1 MSRGTKQLPQ
11 NGNSSNTISGTQ
23 QQSSPQSNARRG
35 NKTLGW
41 YLSGFDAVD
50 GGGNKEVNKSQHM
63 VAQRKASL
71 QDATTKSAGITE
83 DQRKARSKQRFVGNQ
98 IVGGR
103 QRANSSSLSAAKST
117 PARRQNNGQFVGSKE
132 QIDAKKSNTKFPN
145 GKENYWYY
153 DHVSNG
159 YYYEHNGT
167 RGWRKNNPKMENL
180 LRGMEETQKLEQ
192 QIQHQKNLQQK
203 KGQQS
208 LLDCNRTISALPSLL
223 NAQQLAKVMPQTTMS
238 STAASAA
245 FNNSPMAIKY
255 YDNDGYFYEMG
266 SVDGW
271 RRRQP
276 GATPPGATSPFQT
289 KRGGN
294 VMSSTQ
300 IYDQQTPRRKPLH
313 YQSYQQPAP
322 HLGGF
327 DLQEVAAAV
336 LAQQQQNISHN
347 HQSNNCCGSSPAVTC
362 CCLTAAI
369 AAQLVLKQQQIMA
382 NKRENKM
389 KCSSDIHSLF
399 DDSATKTHD
408 FAELN
413 TTAALNR
420 LAGNMSQPIS
430 LGTNWQVPQQQRS
443 KWNSPINEEKT
454 TTTTTTTGSGS
465 GLVVGSFEEPYEF
478 YWSGDEAS
486 GGTGGNNNTTT
497 AITTHTAASISSV
510 DDDPVDELGIE
521 ANALLQQKRP
531 SIAPIGSEAFAAQ
544 EAKRASLGCVV
555 TTMGTTKCNNTNVT
569 KRPDSLRLAPKS
581 IPSAYESISP
591 GEILRKNNNFGNESQ
606 PSQRDFDVD
615 KFIADLPMPLDH
627 ERLLNSLRNPQ
638 RTPIGQ
644 SIAMPHSYMNN
655 NNNEPTTADSPLF
668 TPILPGKNPW
678 SSTYR
683 PSHANPWAYP

>member
-1 MSRGTKQLPQ
+1 MSRGTRQLPQ
-11 NGNSSNTISGTQ
+11 NGNSSTQ
-23 QQSSPQSNARRG
+23 SQSSPQSSVRRG

-41 YLSGFDAVD
+41 YMSGLDALD
-50 GGGNKEVNKSQHM
+50 GGKKEVNKSQQHM

-71 QDATTKSAGITE
+71 QDATTKSAVNNEIE

-98 IVGGR
+98 INGGR
-103 QRANSSSLSAAKST
+103 QRANSSSLCAAKST
-117 PARRQNNGQFVGSKE
+117 PARRQQTNGQSVGSKE
-132 QIDAKKSNTKFPN
+132 QIDVKKANAKFLS

-180 LRGMEETQKLEQ
+180 LRGMEEAQKLEQ
-192 QIQHQKNLQQK
+192 QKTLKQK
-203 KGQQS
+203 KEQQA
-208 LLDCNRTISALPSLL
+208 LLDCRNNLPSLL
-223 NAQQLAKVMPQTTMS
+223 NGQQLSKLIPQATMS
-238 STAASAA
+238 STNSATSNA

-271 RRRQP
+271 RRRPP

-289 KRGGN
+289 KRGGGGN
-294 VMSSTQ
+294 VNMSATQ

-322 HLGGF
+322 HLGGL

-336 LAQQQQNISHN
+336 AIAQQQNIN
-347 HQSNNCCGSSPAVTC
+347 HQQNNCCGGGSVAC

-369 AAQLVLKQQQIMA
+369 AAQLVLKQQQQMMA
-382 NKRENKM
+382 ANNKRENKM
-389 KCSSDIHSLF
+389 KCSSDIHSLI
-399 DDSATKTHD
+399 DDSITKTHD
-408 FAELN
+408 FSELN
-413 TTAALNR
+413 TQAALKR
-420 LAGNMSQPIS
+420 LAGNISQPIS
-430 LGTNWQVPQQQRS
+430 LGTNWQVPSQRS
-443 KWNSPINEEKT
+443 KWSSPINEEKT
-454 TTTTTTTGSGS
+454 TPTTITGSGN
-465 GLVVGSFEEPYEF
+465 GLV
-478 YWSGDEAS
+478 
-486 GGTGGNNNTTT
+486 
-497 AITTHTAASISSV
+497 
-510 DDDPVDELGIE
+510 DDPADELGIE

-569 KRPDSLRLAPKS
+569 KRPDSLRLAPETIS
-581 IPSAYESISP
+581 SAYESISP
-591 GEILRKNNNFGNESQ
+591 GEILRKNNNNNFGGESQ

-615 KFIADLPMPLDH
+615 KFIADSIPMPLEP

-638 RTPIGQ
+638 RTPHGPLV
-644 SIAMPHSYMNN
+644 MPHSFMNN
-655 NNNEPTTADSPLF
+655 NNNNTNEPITADSPLF

-683 PSHANPWAYP
+683 TSHANPWAYP